1 MSYFSKKVNNFSEVV
16 GKSVCSTAHS
26 NIISADNGIDEVCS
40 ILKSLNK
47 SSSVFVVGNGGS
59 AAVAMHAVIDLRNVV
74 KVSAHS
80 LTEASTIT
88 CFGNDYGYEH
98 IYAKALETS
107 VCAGDLLI
115 AISSSGNSQNII
127 NAAQMAR
134 SKGARIVT
142 FSGFSAENKLR
153 GHGDINFWC
162 DSSDYGIVEV
172 GHQLILHTI
181 TDKFL

>member
-1 MSYFSKKVNNFSEVV
+1 MGYFSTKVNNFSEVV
-16 GKSVCSTAHS
+16 RQSICSTANS
-26 NIISADNGIDEVCS
+26 NIISADNGIHAVCD
-40 ILKSLNK
+40 ILKYLNK

-59 AAVAMHAVIDLRNVV
+59 AAVAMHAVIDFRNVV
-74 KVSAHS
+74 KLSAHS

-107 VCAGDLLI
+107 VCPGDLVI

-134 SKGARIVT
+134 AKGAVIVT
-142 FSGFSAENKLR
+142 LTGFSAENKLR
-153 GHGDINFWC
+153 SHGDINFWC

-181 TDKFL
+181 SDKFL